1 MILDGHIHIESEKVE
16 PDCLTNR
23 LKLANVSGGIII
35 SLPPQSFTFNGKAG
49 TPEERITNL
58 MEWIQTDM
66 RLYPFYWL
74 DPTEDDA
81 ERQIDLAIE
90 KGVAG
95 FKVICSH
102 FYPSDKRAMK
112 TFKIIAERNKPL
124 LFHSGILW
132 GGSKFSSIYNRPVEF
147 EALSDINGLRFSL
160 AHISWPWC
168 DELIAVYGK
177 FQSLFSYDSDFL
189 TEMFVD
195 TTPGTPEIYRK
206 DALTKLFTVGYDIE
220 ENIIFGSDCQANDY
234 NVDWVAKWIE
244 TDKRIMRDIGI
255 NDEIIA
261 NVQGNN
267 LIRFVEGRGR
277 KSKKTLKPAELN

>member
-1 MILDGHIHIESEKVE
+1 MILDGHIHIEAKKIDTDGLME
-16 PDCLTNR
+16 N
-23 LKLANVSGGIII
+23 LKQAGVDGGIII
-35 SLPPQSFTFNGKAG
+35 SLPPQSFTFDGKAD
-49 TPEERITNL
+49 TPEERIANL
-58 MEWIQTDM
+58 LEWTKGVKT
-66 RLYPFYWL
+66 LYPFYWI

-112 TFKIIAERNKPL
+112 TFRLIAERNKPL

-132 GGSKFSSIYNRPVEF
+132 GGNKFTSKYNRPVEF
-147 EALSDINGLRFSL
+147 ESLIEINGLRFSL

-177 FQSLFSYDSDFL
+177 FQSAFFYDPDYS
-189 TEMFVD
+189 TEMFID

-220 ENIIFGSDCQANDY
+220 ENVIFGSDCRADDY
-234 NVDWVAKWIE
+234 NVDWTAKWIK
-244 TDKRIMRDIGI
+244 TDREILKKIGI
-255 NDEIIA
+255 SDEVIA

-267 LIRFVEGRGR
+267 LVRFVEGTGR
-277 KSKKTLKPAELN
+277 KQKKALKPAE

>member
-1 MILDGHIHIESEKVE
+1 MIFDGHIHIESEKV
-16 PDCLTNR
+16 DANGLIGR
-23 LKLANVSGGIII
+23 LKRAGVDGGIVI
-35 SLPPQSFTFNGKAG
+35 SLCPQSFTFTGKAG
-49 TPEERITNL
+49 TPEERLANL
-58 MEWIQTDM
+58 LEWTKG
-66 RLYPFYWL
+66 LEKFYPFYWI

-81 ERQIDLAIE
+81 EKQVDLAIE

-112 TFKIIAERNKPL
+112 IFKLIAERGKPL

-132 GGSKFSSIYNRPVEF
+132 GGSKFTSKYNRPVEF
-147 EALSDINGLRFSL
+147 EALIEINGLRFSL

-177 FQSLFSYDSDFL
+177 FQSAYFYDSDYL
-189 TEMFVD
+189 TEMFID
-195 TTPGTPEIYRK
+195 TTPGTPDIYRK
-206 DALTKLFTVGYDIE
+206 DALRKLFTVGYDIE
-220 ENIIFGSDCQANDY
+220 ENVIFGSDCRAEDY
-234 NVDWVAKWIE
+234 NVDWVTKWIE
-244 TDKRIMRDIGI
+244 TDRKILKDIGV

-267 LIRFVEGRGR
+267 LLRFVKGTEKR
-277 KSKKTLKPAELN
+277 KKKTLKPAE